1 MILDKLIT
9 AIFKAEIRNKLN
21 YLTKD
26 YIDSIVEKVIT
37 KEVNKLLV
45 DDVLKDKLNKK
56 LDISELIKHS
66 EFRSLSALREYV
78 TKAVN
83 EQFKLE
89 TGDYFYQALVKFLNT
104 K

>member
-21 YLTKD
+21 YLTKE
-26 YIDSIVEKVIT
+26 YIDGIVEKVIT

-45 DDVLKDKLNKK
+45 NEVLKHKLDKK
-56 LDISELIKHS
+56 LDIGELIKHT
-66 EFRSLSALREYV
+66 EFRSISTLKDYV
-78 TKAVN
+78 SKAVN

-89 TGDYFYQALVKFLNT
+89 TGSYFYAALVEFLN
-104 K
+104 KK

>member
-9 AIFKAEIRNKLN
+9 AIFKVEIRNKLN
-21 YLTKD
+21 YLTKE

-45 DDVLKDKLNKK
+45 NEVLKHKLDKK
-56 LDISELIKHS
+56 LDISELIKHT
-66 EFRSLSALREYV
+66 EFRSISALRDYV
-78 TKAVN
+78 SKAVN

-89 TGDYFYQALVKFLNT
+89 TGDYFYTALVKFLNS